1 MSSFV
6 KKFLLKDFRIADLIF
21 RIFKKLPLFLRRLA
35 VNLYFFLPKSKKNFP
50 SRLTVF
56 LTDKCNMKCAHCFII
71 KEEAKKTEEI
81 GISEY
86 KKIFQSLNGNTS
98 QILLT
103 GGEPTLRKDLT
114 ELAIYAN
121 KIGKVSTISIF
132 SNSLYPEKTIEIF
145 KKILSGSNAN
155 INYQTSIDGVEDFHN
170 ENRRVKN
177 SYTQVLKTI
186 EKINDLKKIY
196 PKRIGR
202 VVVSMAISKQSM
214 HQLDEIINTL
224 NPLNVFLAFGFVR
237 KSKDV
242 FNIDKDLI
250 NYDFTPEETKKDGTV
265 KFGNNY
271 LSDDDLTFVLK
282 KLDENVWSK
291 DPNQM
296 IYAYQKTT
304 LKAKEILEKYSKS
317 PINSECGMGYED
329 LVLLPNGKIARCEM
343 LSAYADLKD
352 FDYNLKE
359 FIYSDLHSSYLKKSS
374 GCFCSHE
381 CGIGVTI
388 MNDKKLLNQ
397 LVT

>member
-1 MSSFV
+1 
-6 KKFLLKDFRIADLIF
+6 
-21 RIFKKLPLFLRRLA
+21 
-35 VNLYFFLPKSKKNFP
+35 
-50 SRLTVF
+50 
-56 LTDKCNMKCAHCFII
+56 
-71 KEEAKKTEEI
+71 
-81 GISEY
+81 
-86 KKIFQSLNGNTS
+86 
-98 QILLT
+98 
-103 GGEPTLRKDLT
+103 
-114 ELAIYAN
+114 
-121 KIGKVSTISIF
+121 
-132 SNSLYPEKTIEIF
+132 
-145 KKILSGSNAN
+145 
-155 INYQTSIDGVEDFHN
+155 
-170 ENRRVKN
+170 
-177 SYTQVLKTI
+177 
-186 EKINDLKKIY
+186 
-196 PKRIGR
+196 
-202 VVVSMAISKQSM
+202 MAISKQSM